1 MHLSPLWIIAGRQRQ
16 ALGMK
21 TTPEEAAPTSTLGA
35 GETRQISPINEQNGG
50 VSSLISY
57 PARPIQ
63 GGKLDRAPKKI
74 GLWYA
79 QPKYNGWRAVV
90 HCPSGTMW
98 NRHGGRLS
106 IAHEF
111 DAALRELKKLS
122 STGLIW
128 ADCEALERRHNVRCS
143 TLIVLGCIPEDG
155 SPIYEERRAFLESLL
170 PLERMSTGEGTIP
183 PTRSCSSPRWPTL
196 TGRTPALPL
205 AQINQPHRPGRCVRG
220 RGHEAGWEP
229 ASGAVA
235 ECGGGDSRL
244 NQAQVAGVKSG
255 SKLRDLRRPPACD
268 MTRFRLSRPPAP
280 ACAGS

>member
-1 MHLSPLWIIAGRQRQ
+1 MTSGANEAG
-16 ALGMK
+16 AI
-21 TTPEEAAPTSTLGA
+21 STLGA

-50 VSSLISY
+50 VPSLISY

-122 STGLIW
+122 ERGLVW
-128 ADCEALERRHNVRCS
+128 ADCEAMERRHKVGRRS
-143 TLIVLGCIPEDG
+143 LIVLDWIADSE
-155 SPIYEERRAFLESLL
+155 SPTYEERRAFLESLL
-170 PLERMSTGEGTIP
+170 PLERMSLGEGTMPEDSVLLAPSIAE
-183 PTRSCSSPRWPTL
+183 TNGQALQLYRSLEAINRSVLADVFEGVVMKRAVSAYPVQLRSPDEKCRFW
-196 TGRTPALPL
+196 
-205 AQINQPHRPGRCVRG
+205 QKHRF
-220 RGHEAGWEP
+220 
-229 ASGAVA
+229 
-235 ECGGGDSRL
+235 L
-244 NQAQVAGVKSG
+244 
-255 SKLRDLRRPPACD
+255 
-268 MTRFRLSRPPAP
+268 M
-280 ACAGS
+280 

>member
-1 MHLSPLWIIAGRQRQ
+1 MTSGANEAG
-16 ALGMK
+16 AI
-21 TTPEEAAPTSTLGA
+21 STLGA

-50 VSSLISY
+50 VPSLISY

-122 STGLIW
+122 ERGLVW
-128 ADCEALERRHNVRCS
+128 ADCEAMERRHKVGRRS
-143 TLIVLGCIPEDG
+143 LIVLDWIPDSE
-155 SPIYEERRAFLESLL
+155 SPTYEERRAFLESLL
-170 PLERMSTGEGTIP
+170 PLERMSLGEGTMPEDSVLLAPSIAE
-183 PTRSCSSPRWPTL
+183 TNGQALQLYRSLEAINRSVLADVFEGVVMKRAVSAYPVQLRSPDEKCRFW
-196 TGRTPALPL
+196 
-205 AQINQPHRPGRCVRG
+205 QKHRF
-220 RGHEAGWEP
+220 
-229 ASGAVA
+229 
-235 ECGGGDSRL
+235 L
-244 NQAQVAGVKSG
+244 
-255 SKLRDLRRPPACD
+255 
-268 MTRFRLSRPPAP
+268 M
-280 ACAGS
+280 

>member
-1 MHLSPLWIIAGRQRQ
+1 MTSGANEAG
-16 ALGMK
+16 AI
-21 TTPEEAAPTSTLGA
+21 STLGA

-50 VSSLISY
+50 VPSLISY

-122 STGLIW
+122 ERGLVW
-128 ADCEALERRHNVRCS
+128 ADCEAMERRHKVGRRS
-143 TLIVLGCIPEDG
+143 LIVLDLIADSE
-155 SPIYEERRAFLESLL
+155 SPTYEERRAFLESLL
-170 PLERMSTGEGTIP
+170 PLERMSLGEGTMPEDSVLLAPSIAE
-183 PTRSCSSPRWPTL
+183 TNGQALQLYRSLEVINRSVLTDVFEGVVMKRAVSAYPVQLRSPDEKCRFW
-196 TGRTPALPL
+196 
-205 AQINQPHRPGRCVRG
+205 QKHRFLV
-220 RGHEAGWEP
+220 
-229 ASGAVA
+229 
-235 ECGGGDSRL
+235 
-244 NQAQVAGVKSG
+244 
-255 SKLRDLRRPPACD
+255 
-268 MTRFRLSRPPAP
+268 
-280 ACAGS
+280 